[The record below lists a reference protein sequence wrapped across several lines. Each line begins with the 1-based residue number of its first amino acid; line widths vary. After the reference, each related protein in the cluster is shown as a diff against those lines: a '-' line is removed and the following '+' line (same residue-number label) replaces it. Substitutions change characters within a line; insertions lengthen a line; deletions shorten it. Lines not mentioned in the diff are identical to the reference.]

1 MQVETSFMR
10 HGRKKSRQ
18 EQERELVSEA
28 LVSMALP
35 LDYKLP
41 RLINVY
47 TLLQLELG

>member
-10 HGRKKSRQ
+10 HGRKSRQ

-35 LDYKLP
+35 PDYKLP